1 MLFIRINI
9 CLRMIE
15 LFDIWKDF
23 VQITFAKISSIFH
36 VYL

>member
-1 MLFIRINI
+1 MSFIQINI
-9 CLRMIE
+9 RLRMIE

-23 VQITFAKISSIFH
+23 VQIILAKISSISH